1 MTIREQC
8 ETLYKEMRRLEEE
21 LKSIQ
26 QICPHTKFVEGFT
39 IVACLQQV
47 LICED
52 CGYAKPIEY
61 PTTSYGDGN
70 NNYYTQK

>member
-1 MTIREQC
+1 MTIKEQC

-26 QICPHTKFVEGFT
+26 GACSHPKFVEGLS
-39 IVACLQQV
+39 IVACIQSV
-47 LICED
+47 LLCED

-61 PTTSYGDGN
+61 PITSYNDGSS
-70 NNYYTQK
+70 NYYTQE